1 MHAREYT
8 PTELTGRFIEMLIE
22 GYNTN
27 DAQITSILQHTEI
40 HIIIHVNPDG
50 RYMAERFPDTYW
62 RKNMNSND
70 GCKNDEF
77 VGVDINRN
85 FDFLWGDT
93 CGASSDSCSDEYY
106 GSGPNSEPETQA
118 VINYAKKVFPVSQ
131 RRDDPEKQMD
141 EPLDEDI
148 MGVYIDVH
156 STGRYIYYPWGHRD
170 ATSPNDD
177 AFQAIARKMSHY
189 NGYDLWASGYD
200 FLYPVSGDSSDYMYA
215 VMGVASLG
223 LELGFNWYESCNAFE
238 NVILPNNLPALLY
251 AASIAS
257 KPLSLAKGPDV
268 LDVVVDYS
276 DDGGDILVTAEVS
289 EGIMV
294 NSLNGEADHVTGD
307 QDIVQVTIYFDVHL
321 DDFIDGDLKW
331 EMSPIDGDFDS
342 GEEIVDA
349 TISTSELP
357 SGSHILHLQAM
368 DSSGYLGPV
377 KSVSI
382 QIEKEETNT
391 PTSAPIT
398 TLPTPSPTTNSPTIN
413 PTPSPTTPE
422 PSGNPTTASPSPNPT
437 QAPITRADCD
447 FGSNYTT
454 YFNSS
459 DYCSFE
465 VGIGVITNF
474 KESNTISSG
483 DTNVTTIT
491 YRGDNMAIWKMGDK
505 DSTVQCYSNV
515 SGETVLTKHPNASTF
530 VNITGD
536 IAFASDS
543 DTVADGVRLSLPG
556 LYYFQG
562 GRIEKWSNSDG
573 NGIIT
578 KAEGDITDLC
588 KVLAPAA
595 TTTSPSNTATMSPS
609 NQATTSFPTPGSGNP
624 STADGTSFPTPAP
637 TATTVSPSLKPAIEV
652 NMNKDD
658 LTVATLPVDNGNSNT
673 SSASMKALTG
683 TGMRLITFAPAVYWL
698 ALSLLS

>member
-1 MHAREYT
+1 MNHRRFCSWSLWLIFFVALLHKLPVCHSSQRQTQSSAFTGYNTIDGYPCYRSVEGTNDFLRDLATTYPNLVTLETIGESYIKMTDGNKDKNEEISPGYDIYAINITDTTSIRQSSEKGKLLITSGIHAREYT

-22 GYNTN
+22 GYNSN
-27 DAQITSILQHTEI
+27 DAEITSILQHTEI

-77 VGVDINRN
+77 VGVDLNRN
-85 FDFLWGDT
+85 FDFLWGDKG
-93 CGASSDSCSDEYY
+93 GASSDSCSDEYH

-131 RRDDPEKQMD
+131 RRDDPEKQMN

-276 DDGGDILVTAEVS
+276 DNGGDILVTAEVS

-307 QDIVQVTIYFDVHL
+307 QDIVQVTIYFDVHP
-321 DDFIDGDLKW
+321 DDFIDGELKW
-331 EMSPIDGDFDS
+331 EMSPIDGDFDG
-342 GEEIVDA
+342 GEEVVDV
-349 TISTSELP
+349 TISTGGLP

-398 TLPTPSPTTNSPTIN
+398 ALPTPSPTTNSPTLN

-437 QAPITRADCD
+437 QAPIV
-447 FGSNYTT
+447 SP
-454 YFNSS
+454 
-459 DYCSFE
+459 
-465 VGIGVITNF
+465 V
-474 KESNTISSG
+474 
-483 DTNVTTIT
+483 
-491 YRGDNMAIWKMGDK
+491 
-505 DSTVQCYSNV
+505 ST
-515 SGETVLTKHPNASTF
+515 P
-530 VNITGD
+530 
-536 IAFASDS
+536 
-543 DTVADGVRLSLPG
+543 LP
-556 LYYFQG
+556 
-562 GRIEKWSNSDG
+562 
-573 NGIIT
+573 T
-578 KAEGDITDLC
+578 P
-588 KVLAPAA
+588 APAA
-595 TTTSPSNTATMSPS
+595 TTISPSHTATTPPSNTATKEPNQTPSPM
-609 NQATTSFPTPGSGNP
+609 TSQNYN
-624 STADGTSFPTPAP
+624 ST
-637 TATTVSPSLKPAIEV
+637 LKPSIVEV
-652 NMNKDD
+652 NMNNEDI
-658 LTVATLPVDNGNSNT
+658 TVVNLPVNGSSNT

-683 TGMRLITFAPAVYWL
+683 MLWLITYAPAVCWL
-698 ALSLLS
+698 SLSLLS